1 MGNWDGSLWANRGDL
16 GWCGA
21 CSGGPCSKDDGSNS
35 ANFAGMDMGSGS
47 SLSPTPST
55 NSNSHNNVHNDN
67 AMHDMQ
73 AGMAPSSDPQGNTF
87 TPPMQNA
94 GGNMAP
100 SSDPAHGNT
109 FTPPMHNAGGSMA
122 PSSDPHGNTFA
133 GMDSSGMNMGKMT
146 QQKGTSTTI
155 IPSTLFL
162 ASCDLIFTTMTSTPV
177 LFLLIILTIDIYYNS
192 FFPFSLNH
200 LFLFYLSIQVLVA

>member
-1 MGNWDGSLWANRGDL
+1 
-16 GWCGA
+16 
-21 CSGGPCSKDDGSNS
+21 
-35 ANFAGMDMGSGS
+35 
-47 SLSPTPST
+47 
-55 NSNSHNNVHNDN
+55 
-67 AMHDMQ
+67 
-73 AGMAPSSDPQGNTF
+73 
-87 TPPMQNA
+87 MQNG

-109 FTPPMHNAGGSMA
+109 YTPPMQNGGGNMAPSSDPAHGNTYTPPMQNGGGSMA